1 MHFEDDP
8 ITDMHAKNIYL
19 VSEAIASVLKIW
31 SRLLVPSFPRR
42 SRRIQLLSVST
53 QAKIEE
59 SEMFLSNIPVPILV
73 FLASWLAAP
82 LIYSLDK
89 LAAMEDQRWILIAG
103 VIVLPV
109 FGLMSS
115 VFVRESKA
123 KHEPLFYGRSQL
135 THM

>member
-1 MHFEDDP
+1 M
-8 ITDMHAKNIYL
+8 
-19 VSEAIASVLKIW
+19 
-31 SRLLVPSFPRR
+31 VPSFGPVF
-42 SRRIQLLSVST
+42 SAPVPSNTTTFGFNPS
-53 QAKIEE
+53 EE

-135 THM
+135 THI